1 MTPEEIEELV
11 DDLYTQFEELTRNTV
26 TAVKR
31 ESDNVKIIAAV
42 NSGGDV
48 EISTFDE
55 TFEKVMSGLCG
66 RFEWAR

>member
-26 TAVKR
+26 DGA
-31 ESDNVKIIAAV
+31 
-42 NSGGDV
+42 
-48 EISTFDE
+48 E
-55 TFEKVMSGLCG
+55 TFKKVMSELCG